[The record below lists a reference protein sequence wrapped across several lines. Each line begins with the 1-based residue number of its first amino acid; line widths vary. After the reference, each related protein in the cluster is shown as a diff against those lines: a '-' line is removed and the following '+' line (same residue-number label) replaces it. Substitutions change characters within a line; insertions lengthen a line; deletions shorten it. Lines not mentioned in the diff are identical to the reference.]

1 MKNRWIARA
10 LFAAL
15 VTVGAASQAIADN
28 GGTCAVTNNCNGF
41 VNGGGTIP
49 EPGVLELLGMGVA
62 GAIAVRLIKG
72 RRK

>member
-10 LFAAL
+10 VFAAL
-15 VTVGAASQAIADN
+15 VTVGAASPAMANN
-28 GGTCAVTNNCNGF
+28 GGCTEANGSILCATV
-41 VNGGGTIP
+41 P

-62 GAIAVRLIKG
+62 GAIAVRLITR